1 MDKIRIL
8 WTDDEIDLLKPHII
22 FLEEKGYDVTTSNN
36 GSEALDLLEEQDF
49 DIVFL
54 DENMPG
60 LSGLETLVKLKEMQP
75 NLPVVMI
82 TKSEEEYIMEDAIG
96 SKISDYLIKPV
107 NPNQIL
113 LSIKKNLDTRRLVS
127 EKTTSSYQ
135 QQFREIGMRL
145 NDRLDA
151 FEWTDLYK
159 KMIYW
164 ELELEK
170 SDDKG
175 MVEILNMQ
183 KQEAN
188 SNFFRFVKDNYFD
201 WVSGLGKDSPVMSHN
216 LFKDWIFPD
225 LQEEPVFLVVVD
237 NLRFDQWK
245 SIQPLVSQLFK
256 IESEEIYYSI
266 LPTAT
271 SYARNAIFSGMM
283 PSDMAKVYP
292 DVWKNEED
300 EGGKNLYEDKFLE
313 RQLKMLGADF
323 KFSYNKIL
331 NLTEGKK
338 LADQISNLQNYHLN
352 VLVYNFVDML
362 SHAKTEME
370 LVKELADD
378 ESAYRSLTVSWFE
391 HSPLFEILKRVAAI
405 GRKVIIT
412 TDHGSVLVKEPVK
425 VVGDRNTNSNLRYKI
440 GKNLTYDKKDV
451 FEVPHPEKA
460 FLPKSNVSSRFIF
473 AKETDFFAYP
483 NNFNYYVK
491 YYKNTF
497 QHGGLS
503 LEEVMVPFISLIPK

>member
-1 MDKIRIL
+1 MDTIRIL
-8 WTDDEIDLLKPHII
+8 WADDEIDLLKPHII
-22 FLEEKGYDVTTSNN
+22 FLESKGYQVVTTNN
-36 GSEALDLLEEQDF
+36 GAEAVEQIEEQDF

-60 LSGLETLVKLKEMQP
+60 LSGLETLAKIKEISP
-75 NLPVVMI
+75 TLPVVMI

-127 EKTTSSYQ
+127 QKTSTQYQ

-151 FEWTDLYK
+151 FDWAELYK
-159 KMIYW
+159 KMVYW

-170 SDDKG
+170 SEDKG
-175 MVEILNMQ
+175 MFEILTMQ

-188 SNFFRFVKDNYFD
+188 LNFFRFLRDNYEQWLAQPD
-201 WVSGLGKDSPVMSHN
+201 EETPVMSHN
-216 LFKDWIFPD
+216 LFKNWVMPD
-225 LQEEPVFLVVVD
+225 LKEEPVLFVVVD

-245 SIQPLVSQLFK
+245 AIQPSISRLFK

-271 SYARNAIFSGMM
+271 TYARNAIFSGMM
-283 PSDMAKVYP
+283 PSEMAKIYP
-292 DVWKNEED
+292 EIWKNEDD
-300 EGGKNLYEDKFLE
+300 EGGKNLYEDEFLE
-313 RQLKMLGADF
+313 KQLKKLGANF
-323 KFSYNKIL
+323 KFSYHKVL
-331 NLTEGKK
+331 NFIEGKK
-338 LADQISNLQNYHLN
+338 IADQVANLQNFHLN

-362 SHAKTEME
+362 SHAKTEMK
-370 LVKELADD
+370 LVKELAED

-391 HSPLFEILKRVAAI
+391 HSPLFDILKKFAEL
-405 GRKVIIT
+405 GRKVILT
-412 TDHGSVLVKEPVK
+412 TDHGSVLVKNPVK
-425 VVGDRNTNSNLRYKI
+425 VVGDKNTNTNLRYKV
-440 GKNLTYDKKDV
+440 GKNLTYNHK
-451 FEVPHPEKA
+451 EVLEILHPEKA
-460 FLPKSNVSSRFIF
+460 FLPKSNVSSRYIF

-483 NNFNYYVK
+483 NNFNHYVN
-491 YYKNTF
+491 YYKDTF
-497 QHGGLS
+497 QHGGIS
-503 LEEVMVPFISLIPK
+503 LEEVMVPFVSLIPK